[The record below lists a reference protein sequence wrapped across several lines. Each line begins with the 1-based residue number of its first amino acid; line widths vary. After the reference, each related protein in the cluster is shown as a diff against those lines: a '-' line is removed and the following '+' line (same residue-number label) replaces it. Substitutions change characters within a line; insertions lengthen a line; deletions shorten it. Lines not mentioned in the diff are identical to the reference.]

1 MLLGA
6 KGTYGGDADQ
16 PEVLLE
22 AKGTYGG
29 GATGGEAAMAAPAT
43 LTPMAVYP
51 SNLEGGFKSDSIEAL
66 SAARCVEHIVA
77 YDQVSESICAFLS
90 HANLNGHPRRAWA
103 QGQAR
108 LLQTSLQ
115 I

>member
-29 GATGGEAAMAAPAT
+29 VAMAAPAT
-43 LTPMAVYP
+43 LTPMAVYAF
-51 SNLEGGFKSDSIEAL
+51 ETRGFKSDSIEAL
-66 SAARCVEHIVA
+66 SVARCVEHIA
-77 YDQVSESICAFLS
+77 CRIRPS
-90 HANLNGHPRRAWA
+90 
-103 QGQAR
+103 
-108 LLQTSLQ
+108 
-115 I
+115 